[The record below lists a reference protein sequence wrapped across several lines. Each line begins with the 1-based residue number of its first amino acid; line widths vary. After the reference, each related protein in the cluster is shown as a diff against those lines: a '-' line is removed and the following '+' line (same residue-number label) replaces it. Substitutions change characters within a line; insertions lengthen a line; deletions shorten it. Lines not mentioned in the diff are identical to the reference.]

1 MANIFQ
7 STEIYKRLPNVQPS
21 QNPLRAVRGMYASG
35 THRAPYYIDA
45 GCLITAV
52 ETTPATVASYTER
65 TDTLQDPGGINIIDV
80 SCAAPTFQH
89 YTMATSTASDPG
101 GVNII
106 GVSCEEPQFMHYTSA
121 TQSAQDPGG
130 INILSAEITAPVITN
145 YQAEEN
151 RMNDFT
157 VRIHSITTT
166 HATVSNYN

>member
-21 QNPLRAVRGMYASG
+21 QNPLRAVRGMYVSG

-65 TDTLQDPGGINIIDV
+65 TDTLQDPGGINI
-80 SCAAPTFQH
+80 
-89 YTMATSTASDPG
+89 
-101 GVNII
+101 
-106 GVSCEEPQFMHYTSA
+106 
-121 TQSAQDPGG
+121 
-130 INILSAEITAPVITN
+130 LSAEITAPVITN

-157 VRIHSITTT
+157 VRIHFITTT